1 MMCSNWKISVF
12 GIVALMLAFGLATTD
27 ALAQTEYS
35 PVTVEVTARSSGDS
49 PVIINALRAADVVD
63 ITFVINTTAIA
74 TADPTGTITITIP
87 SGWSRAFMTSDTLD
101 TLEPARDQR
110 AGAIIA
116 FDSAD
121 TNADDADDITLD
133 ARGNRL
139 IATVKKDVIGSTIT
153 WHYRN
158 VKLPASASTYAFG
171 VHSTIHGGLP
181 RLDPST
187 IIGDVVSRTETTKG
201 DGRNIVL
208 AVGSVANGMGKF
220 VLTSPSFPK
229 GNDKYK
235 SGEGETSTYNYEKH
249 NLVYAGQALGNLVF
263 TFTAAGTMYKGSTV
277 TLVLPG
283 GTLAEGTTV
292 NTLPIWIDPEK
303 PLRNENNDGVAD
315 QNEVSVSGADID
327 DALTTE
333 STVTAKLGATRQAG
347 HPIRFTVK
355 NVKAPK
361 VEGITQ
367 VTAAFVAQMNSLVAV
382 DGDDAGTAAKVGD
395 TVYFT
400 VYGTHGDNSHKVAV
414 DDLSMSRTGDAEAN
428 LMLTFTSG
436 GVMLEGSVVEI
447 MVPAGW
453 MPSPYI
459 NIIGDTNPA
468 GHVAVES
475 DGGALSMVKVSN
487 RSIIITLASKLAKDS
502 TLTATYYAAKAPK
515 TQRSYT
521 FSSKASSHKQATPM
535 PITSPTIS
543 VITGHGSGT
552 IALNRGGAAFARATR
567 KTNVG
572 TLTFIYSPAGL
583 MPTGSVI
590 RISWPNN
597 WSAPR
602 NDNAD
607 GRHDEGEIL
616 VSPADKA
623 TLVLTRGTGTDM
635 HTASITTTKTLMASD
650 RITVAYRNVMVPDVD
665 PRSDVFETRVL
676 SGTGDIALPGAR
688 LDSSPVVGIGQA
700 PDGSGSIM
708 ASINEADAGSKVDM
722 IDFTY
727 TAGGSMSIGAQVLIV
742 VPEGWSVPILE
753 NNDGVTDTGETTA
766 TGAGA
771 PALAISGNMLTV
783 TLGAPL
789 SSGEQFKITYKNAMA
804 PGAGGSYIFGAK
816 SSVRS
821 GGTLTALSQSPTITV
836 SQVASGSIA
845 LTSASGPLTS
855 AAPDVDLGNLVFTFA
870 AGTQM
875 QPGAQVII
883 TIPLGWT
890 LPFVDNDDGV
900 DTAGEVSLTGM
911 ADLSVSGGGSQ
922 PWRLSATATGTLEAG
937 NTLTF
942 TYKTVTAPSAEA
954 TYLFMTEASIS
965 AGATTLPLSVQPK
978 VIVRAS
984 VAAIAAHAMPTKVF
998 VGDDIAVTV
1007 DLWSAAGE
1015 LAKALGDRVVMLS
1028 SSSETASFT
1037 DADGN
1042 AITSITIADNTS
1054 SASATYGDSTAG
1066 MATITATSGE
1076 MTSSVDV
1083 EVKSTIRDLV
1093 VDVPIAR
1100 QGSTF
1105 TVSATGKGGG
1115 GTVTLLDSEG
1125 EKVGTKKALDPIGD
1139 VDPDGDQ
1146 EYSRSV
1152 TLPAVL
1158 EDGMY
1163 TVSVEIQGDVNNEL
1177 TVQVLNDQTPPTIS
1191 DADASE
1197 AVVVNGD
1204 TLTLSADVAMNES
1217 MVAIASVIADIGGL
1231 DSTQTTVALDE
1242 LSSSPGKYFTI
1253 ITVDDANEAE
1263 DGEYTITITATDAIG
1278 NTGSDTVMVT
1288 LENDPSELN
1297 SAEVTP
1303 ASGKPGET
1311 IWIKATGSE
1320 GGSPEATVNNSD
1332 SGMMIAQVTLE
1343 EEEGNAGN
1351 YVAGLMIVEDAHPV
1365 GVYDV
1370 TVTLGTKM
1378 MTLSGA
1384 LTIVPPGYEFTLD
1397 IPAGR
1402 SMIHIPLAV
1411 AQVNGVDMEINTVR
1425 DVFSAL
1431 GDAVGFIT
1439 TLADDGVTFNSY
1451 LGDDA
1456 PGSAFGDT
1464 AIGDDT
1470 GLIVNMT
1477 SAMTLALKGDALGSG
1492 GSATMNLRAG
1502 LNLVGVPLQ
1511 TGILP
1516 TLSAAINHPVFAGI
1530 THIVIMDENGQFQ
1543 NVLAG
1548 TATDGPLMGG
1558 TGYFVIASAA
1568 LALPVSGVAWEN
1580 DGGSGSSAAPVVL
1593 NASTTSVLHVQGR
1606 LIDEVGMMSLDG
1618 LNVSFKNLS
1627 SGTVLGSTV
1636 ATDDYSMTFVKI
1648 DTTAAKVGDILEI
1661 NADSGNPL
1669 LGVRPVQH
1677 VVTAADVLNGSI
1689 SLPDLVSY
1697 EIPAQSEL
1705 LANYPNPFNPET
1717 WIPYRLAEDASVSVT
1732 IYGASGSLVRTID
1745 VGFTPAAVYEGRSDA
1760 IYWDGRN
1767 NFGEQVSS
1775 GIYFYHLNAGDFSA
1789 TRKMVIVK

>member
-1 MMCSNWKISVF
+1 MMCSTWKISVF
-12 GIVALMLAFGLATTD
+12 GIVALMLAFGLATSD
-27 ALAQTEYS
+27 VMAQTDYS
-35 PVTVEVTARSSGDS
+35 PVTVTVTARSSGDS
-49 PVIINALRAADVVD
+49 PGIISALRAADVVD
-63 ITFVINTTAIA
+63 ITFAITTTEEAA

-87 SGWSRAFMTSDTLD
+87 AGWSRAFLTSDTD
-101 TLEPARDQR
+101 PATLEANRDQR
-110 AGAIIA
+110 AGAVIA
-116 FDSAD
+116 SD
-121 TNADDADDITLD
+121 TATNADDITL
-133 ARGNRL
+133 AVRGNQL
-139 IATVKKDVIGSTIT
+139 IATVKKDVAGSTIT
-153 WHYRN
+153 WLYRN
-158 VKLPASASTYAFG
+158 VKLPARAGTYAFG

-181 RLDPST
+181 RLNPVAIT
-187 IIGDVVSRTETTKG
+187 GDVVNTTETTNG

-208 AVGSVANGMGKF
+208 TVGSVANGMGKF

-235 SGEGETSTYNYEKH
+235 GEGETPAYNYENH
-249 NLVYAGQALGNLVF
+249 NLVMPDQTLGNLMF
-263 TFTAAGTMYKGSTV
+263 TFTAAGTMYKGSV
-277 TLVLPG
+277 VVLQLPG
-283 GTLAEGTTV
+283 AGGGADT
-292 NTLPIWIDPEK
+292 DPMWDLT
-303 PLRNENNDGVAD
+303 LRNENNDGVHD
-315 QNEVSVSGADID
+315 PGEVSVSGA
-327 DALTTE
+327 ALGTLTE
-333 STVTAKLGATRQAG
+333 DTVQANIENTIQAG
-347 HPIRFTVK
+347 HRIVFAIKSVK
-355 NVKAPK
+355 SPK
-361 VEGITQ
+361 VEIATDSS
-367 VTAAFVAQMNSLVAV
+367 VTATFSAIMNSVDVVPDPVAYV
-382 DGDDAGTAAKVGD
+382 TTDADPVGD
-395 TVYFT
+395 PVNFT
-400 VYGTHGDNSHKVAV
+400 VHGTHGDNSHKVTVV
-414 DDLSMSRTGDAEAN
+414 DAAMSRTGDDEAD
-428 LMLTFTSG
+428 LLLTFTSG

-453 MPSPYI
+453 MPSPYVSTI
-459 NIIGDTNPA
+459 AAGTPK
-468 GHVAVES
+468 GHVAVS
-475 DGGALSMVKVSN
+475 AGSAVISN
-487 RSIIITLASKLAKDS
+487 RVIKVTLGEKLAKDGMF
-502 TLTATYYAAKAPK
+502 TVTYYAAKAPK
-515 TQRSYT
+515 TQGSYT

-535 PITSPTIS
+535 SIGSPTIN

-552 IALNRGGAAFARATR
+552 IALNRGGSAFMRATR

-583 MPTGSVI
+583 MPTGSI
-590 RISWPNN
+590 IEIKWHNA

-602 NDNAD
+602 SDNAD
-607 GRHDEGEIL
+607 GRHDEGEMVL
-616 VSPADKA
+616 SPSDKA
-623 TLVLTRGTGTDM
+623 NLTLTRGSDATNHMLT
-635 HTASITTTKTLMASD
+635 ITTTKALMASD
-650 RITVAYRNVMVPDVD
+650 RVRVTYRNVMVPDVP
-665 PRSDVFETRVL
+665 PRSDEFETRVL
-676 SGTGDIALPGAR
+676 SGAPAAGTTTPNALALPGAR

-708 ASINEADAGSKVDM
+708 ASIAEADAGSKVAM

-727 TAGGSMSIGAQVLIV
+727 TAGGSMSIDAQVEIT
-742 VPEGWSVPILE
+742 VPDGWSAPMLE
-753 NNDGVTDTGETTA
+753 NNDGVADAGESAA
-766 TGAGA
+766 TGTGA
-771 PALAISGNMLTV
+771 PTLSISGNVLTV
-783 TLGAPL
+783 ILGSPL
-789 SSGEQFKITYKNAMA
+789 SSGEQFKVSYKNVIA
-804 PGAGGSYIFGAK
+804 PSAGGSYTFGTK
-816 SSVRS
+816 SRVNP
-821 GGTLTALSQSPTITV
+821 GGTLTPLQQSPTITV

-845 LTSASGPLTS
+845 LTSAAGPLTS
-855 AAPDVDLGNLVFTFA
+855 AMPGDDLGNLVFTFA
-870 AGTQM
+870 AGVQM
-875 QPGAQVII
+875 QIGAQVMIAV
-883 TIPLGWT
+883 PLGWT
-890 LPFVDNDDGV
+890 APFVDNNDGV
-900 DTAGEVSLTGM
+900 DAAGEVSLTGM

-942 TYKTVTAPSAEA
+942 TYKTVTAPAAEA
-954 TYLFMTEASIS
+954 TYEFMTEASIS

-984 VAAIAAHAMPTKVF
+984 VAAIAAHAMPTSVF
-998 VGDDIAVTV
+998 VGDDITVTV

-1015 LAKALGDRVVMLS
+1015 LAKALGDVVVMLS

-1115 GTVTLLDSEG
+1115 GTVTLLDSDG
-1125 EKVGTKKALDPIGD
+1125 VKVGTKKALDPVGD

-1146 EYSRSV
+1146 EYSRSLA
-1152 TLPAVL
+1152 LPAVL
-1158 EDGMY
+1158 ADGMY
-1163 TVSVEIQGDVNNEL
+1163 TVSVEIQGDVNNSLQIE
-1177 TVQVLNDQTPPTIS
+1177 VVNDQTPPTIS

-1197 AVVVNGD
+1197 TVVVNGD
-1204 TLTLSADVAMNES
+1204 TLTLSVDVAMNES
-1217 MVAIASVIADIGGL
+1217 MVAIESVIADLGGL
-1231 DSTQTTVALDE
+1231 DSTQATVALDE

-1253 ITVDDANEAE
+1253 ITVNAANEAE
-1263 DGEYTITITATDAIG
+1263 DGEYTITITATDTIG
-1278 NTGSDTVMVT
+1278 NSAEATVMVT
-1288 LENDPSELN
+1288 LENDASELHT
-1297 SAEVTP
+1297 AEVTP

-1378 MTLSGA
+1378 MTLEGA

-1492 GSATMNLRAG
+1492 GSAAMNLRSG

-1548 TATDGPLMGG
+1548 AATDGPLMGG

-1606 LIDEVGMMSLDG
+1606 LIDEAGMMSLDG

-1627 SGTVLGSTV
+1627 SGLVLGSTV

-1669 LGVRPVQH
+1669 LGIRPVQH

-1717 WIPYRLAEDASVSVT
+1717 WIPFRLAEDASVSVT

>member
-1 MMCSNWKISVF
+1 MMCSTWKISVF
-12 GIVALMLAFGLATTD
+12 GIVALMLAFGLATSD
-27 ALAQTEYS
+27 VMAQTDYS
-35 PVTVEVTARSSGDS
+35 PVTVTVTARSSGDS
-49 PVIINALRAADVVD
+49 PGIISTLRAADVVD
-63 ITFVINTTAIA
+63 ITFAITTIEAA

-87 SGWSRAFMTSDTLD
+87 AGWSRAFMTSDTD
-101 TLEPARDQR
+101 TTAEVSRDQR

-121 TNADDADDITLD
+121 DADQIKLD

-139 IATVKKDVIGSTIT
+139 IATVKKDAPSGVIT

-158 VKLPASASTYAFG
+158 VKLPARAGTYAFG

-181 RLDPST
+181 RLNPVA
-187 IIGDVVSRTETTKG
+187 IIGDVVNTTETTNG

-208 AVGSVANGMGKF
+208 TVGSVANGMGKF

-235 SGEGETSTYNYEKH
+235 GEGETPLYNYEKH
-249 NLVYAGQALGNLVF
+249 NLVYADQALGNLVF

-283 GTLAEGTTV
+283 ATPGAGTPNV
-292 NTLPIWIDPEK
+292 NTDPTWIDPEK

-315 QNEVSVSGADID
+315 QNEVSVSGADVD
-327 DALTTE
+327 DTLTTA
-333 STVTAKLGATRQAG
+333 SSVTAKLGATRQAG
-347 HPIRFTVK
+347 HSIRFTVK

-367 VTAAFVAQMNSLVAV
+367 VTAAFAAHMDSLVEAE
-382 DGDDAGTAAKVGD
+382 GTTGIAAKVGD
-395 TVYFT
+395 TVNFT
-400 VYGTHGDNSHKVAV
+400 VFGTHGDNSHKVAV
-414 DDLSMSRTGDAEAN
+414 GDEAKSRTGDAAAD
-428 LMLTFTSG
+428 LVLTFTSG
-436 GVMLEGSVVEI
+436 GVMLEGSMVEI

-459 NIIGDTNPA
+459 NIISGTTPA
-468 GHVAVES
+468 GHVVAVAS
-475 DGGALSMVKVSN
+475 DGTPPMFKVSN
-487 RSIIITLASKLAKDS
+487 RGIIITLASKLAKDG
-502 TLTATYYAAKAPK
+502 TLIATYHAAKAPK

-572 TLTFIYSPAGL
+572 TLTFIYTPAGL

-607 GRHDEGEIL
+607 GRHDEGEML

-623 TLVLTRGTGTDM
+623 TLVLTRGTDADM

-665 PRSDVFETRVL
+665 PRSDVFKTRVL
-676 SGTGDIALPGAR
+676 SGTGTIANPGAR

-708 ASINEADAGSKVDM
+708 ASIAEADAGSKVDM

-727 TAGGSMSIGAQVLIV
+727 TAGGSMSIGAQVVIV

-766 TGAGA
+766 AGAGA
-771 PALAISGNMLTV
+771 PALAISGNVLTV

-804 PGAGGSYIFGAK
+804 PSAGGSYTFGAK
-816 SSVRS
+816 SRVRS

-870 AGTQM
+870 AGAQM

-922 PWRLSATATGTLEAG
+922 PWMLTATATGTLEAG

-942 TYKTVTAPSAEA
+942 TYKTVTAPAAEA
-954 TYLFMTEASIS
+954 TYEFMTEASIS

-984 VAAIAAHAMPTKVF
+984 VAAIAAHAMPTSVF
-998 VGDDIAVTV
+998 VGDDITVTV

-1015 LAKALGDRVVMLS
+1015 LAKALGDVVVMLS

-1115 GTVTLLDSEG
+1115 GTVTLLDSDG
-1125 EKVGTKKALDPIGD
+1125 VKVGTKKALDPVGD

-1146 EYSRSV
+1146 EYSRSLA
-1152 TLPAVL
+1152 LPAVL
-1158 EDGMY
+1158 ADGMY
-1163 TVSVEIQGDVNNEL
+1163 TVSVEIQGDVNNSLQIE
-1177 TVQVLNDQTPPTIS
+1177 VVNDQTPPTIS

-1197 AVVVNGD
+1197 TVVVNGD
-1204 TLTLSADVAMNES
+1204 TLTLSVDVAMNES
-1217 MVAIASVIADIGGL
+1217 MVAIESVIADLGGL
-1231 DSTQTTVALDE
+1231 DSTQATVALDE

-1253 ITVDDANEAE
+1253 ITVNAANEAE
-1263 DGEYTITITATDAIG
+1263 DGEYTITITATDTIG
-1278 NTGSDTVMVT
+1278 NSAEATVMVT
-1288 LENDPSELN
+1288 LENDASELHT
-1297 SAEVTP
+1297 AEVTP

-1378 MTLSGA
+1378 MTLEGA

-1492 GSATMNLRAG
+1492 GSAAMNLRSG

-1548 TATDGPLMGG
+1548 AATDGPLMGG

-1606 LIDEVGMMSLDG
+1606 LIDEAGMMSLDG

-1627 SGTVLGSTV
+1627 SGLVLGSTV

-1669 LGVRPVQH
+1669 LGIRPVQH

-1717 WIPYRLAEDASVSVT
+1717 WIPFRLAEDASVSVT